1 MKDYLWD
8 VKLSTFI
15 HFYHQLTLCLNIFHY
30 IYVFVIWYCQ
40 AFLNVVLKII
50 LFPKLT
56 SSAQSL
62 IFNINDGILRI
73 LIDHAASRLG
83 KYQHRLRQEQLTAEK
98 KINCSFYRE
107 ELTVDPAFAKMSG
120 DPSICTE
127 GTAKMFNFILWFIQ
141 GLLVCTATYISGYV
155 YLGIWGFHT
164 ICEFSPHWIY
174 LFLCALSNY
183 SFSAPV
189 RNFEEIQH

>member
-1 MKDYLWD
+1 M
-8 VKLSTFI
+8 I
-15 HFYHQLTLCLNIFHY
+15 
-30 IYVFVIWYCQ
+30 
-40 AFLNVVLKII
+40 LKMI

-83 KYQHRLRQEQLTAEK
+83 KYQHRLRQELLQRATHSGEK
-98 KINCSFYRE
+98 NCSFYRE

-127 GTAKMFNFILWFIQ
+127 GTAKIFNFILWLIQ

-155 YLGIWGFHT
+155 YLGIWGFYT
-164 ICEFSPHWIY
+164 ICEYSPHWIY